1 MWQLSAWQT
10 KRLLHIAKS
19 TRTRCRIAYKDWALM
34 RVDEFIQRFNAL
46 NEVLFFVAFG
56 YNPIEKVS
64 Y

>member
-1 MWQLSAWQT
+1 MEGSPQAF
-10 KRLLHIAKS
+10 
-19 TRTRCRIAYKDWALM
+19 ALCNFLVPM